1 MEFVIHS
8 SLDLVTDYYV
18 EFVTGGHIVMIHF
31 NIPSKGTSEN
41 FLMRGTIFH
50 MRGVL
55 DSC

>member
-8 SLDLVTDYYV
+8 SLDFVTDYYV

-50 MRGVL
+50 MCGVL